1 MRVLSILPFPVL
13 PLTHGGRVRA
23 YRLAVGLA
31 RAGAT
36 VDLCCPWHP
45 AFPLRPFQR
54 EGVTIRPFIF
64 AANALPVFL
73 GDRVIP
79 PLVQLSRQPLTRGP
93 RRLLRQCRGYD
104 IVEFHFCA
112 YSAWMDR
119 IDGDARIVYAAH
131 NVEMDY
137 AVAASPFYH
146 VFARQIEE
154 LERRAVR
161 ASDLVVACTHADGRR
176 LGALYGDPKALAV
189 LANGFDERE
198 VADARR
204 YGRAQAREELGLK
217 PDELTIL
224 FVGGPAVHN
233 RRAARFLEEKVLLGM
248 SLPARILNTGRC
260 ARPGRQGRVLAVGFV
275 QSLAPLLAAAD
286 VAVNPVESGS
296 GSNVKLAEY
305 VAAGL
310 PVVTTPF
317 GLRGYEAFADR
328 VTVAELAG
336 FASAVQARV
345 HMADPPPHIADL
357 GWNALGARLHEVYAE
372 LLAGRSRAATSR

>member
-1 MRVLSILPFPVL
+1 VRVLSILPFPVL

-36 VDLCCPWHP
+36 IDLCCPWHP
-45 AFPLRPFQR
+45 AFPLRPFER

-64 AANALPVFL
+64 ATNALPVLL

-93 RRLLRQCRGYD
+93 RRLLRQCRSYD

-112 YSAWMDR
+112 YAGWMSR
-119 IDGDARIVYAAH
+119 IDGDTRVVYAAH
-131 NVEMDY
+131 NVEKDY
-137 AVAASPFYH
+137 AIAASPFYH
-146 VFARQIEE
+146 LFARQVED

-176 LGALYGDPKALAV
+176 LGALYGEPKSLAV
-189 LANGFDERE
+189 LPNGYDERE
-198 VADARR
+198 VADANR
-204 YGRAQAREELGLK
+204 YGRAQARAELGLR
-217 PDELTIL
+217 PDELAIL

-233 RRAARFLEEKVLLGM
+233 RRAARFLEEQV
-248 SLPARILNTGRC
+248 LPAVERPARLIIAGRC
-260 ARPGRQGRVLAVGFV
+260 ARPRREGRVLAVGFV

-296 GSNVKLAEY
+296 GSNLKVAEY

-310 PVVTTPF
+310 PVVTTTV

-328 VTVAELAG
+328 VMVAELGG

-345 HMADPPPHIADL
+345 DIGGPPPSITEL
-357 GWNALGARLHEVYAE
+357 GWNALGARLHVAYTK
-372 LLAGRSRAATSR
+372 LLADRPRADASR